1 MDTLQQQLDDARH
14 ELALLKG
21 DADVMA
27 TMEAFGL
34 TRILAKVAL
43 AIARSPQISKDAI
56 YHAVYDRRIDHVG
69 TNVIEVHL
77 VRLRRV
83 LKKFD
88 IEIRT
93 LREVGYSMS
102 PAHRVRFKQILEG
115 RG

>member
-1 MDTLQQQLDDARH
+1 MTLQEQLDEARC
-14 ELALLKG
+14 EIALLKG

-27 TMEAFGL
+27 AMDAFGL

-56 YHAVYDRRIDHVG
+56 YHAVYDKRVDHVG

-77 VRLRRV
+77 VRLRKA
-83 LKKFD
+83 LKRHGL
-88 IEIRT
+88 EIRT

-102 PAHRVRFKQILEG
+102 LSDRVRFKQLLEG
-115 RG
+115 RS